1 MATASNRL
9 AIGQSLVQLLQG
21 VTNPNTASALYG
33 YVKQGHLYDP
43 SPYAAWAEVTI
54 ASGKSGP
61 AGSGG
66 SLVGWRIEDKATYLI
81 TSGAA
86 YDPSSSAGEVAIL
99 TMMDVLLP
107 LLHSHPVLPNPSNQS
122 VQLPGVYSF
131 LLEQADQTRI
141 AKFPNG
147 RIYLLWHVRGTVAQ
161 QYNVTLTIP

>member
-1 MATASNRL
+1 MATISNRL

-21 VTNPNTASALYG
+21 VTNPNTSLALYAL
-33 YVKQGHLYDP
+33 VKQGHIYDP
-43 SPYAAWAEVTI
+43 SPYATWAEVTF
-54 ASGKSGP
+54 ANGKSGP

-66 SLVGWRIEDKATYLI
+66 NLVGWRIEDHATYLI

-86 YDPSSSAGEVAIL
+86 YDQNSNAAEISIL

-107 LLHSHPVLPNPSNQS
+107 LLHSHPVLPNPSS
-122 VQLPGVYSF
+122 PSLQLPGVYSF

-147 RIYLLWHVRGTVAQ
+147 RIYLLWHVQVAVAQ
-161 QYNVTLTIP
+161 QYSVQLIIP